1 MLFFWKESACQ
12 WQWERSLGIFS
23 YKLIRSSLGLLH
35 RFLGSLR
42 KFIRFLTSAPQ
53 TIEYQDVIRWIHKKN
68 SDTWSEGRKVFQC
81 LWWNKKYFFY
91 LFYFLFSFH
100 SCSPLPKEFVLFS
113 GTLRLN
119 LDPFNEL
126 VDEELW
132 RVLEVSHLK
141 RFVKSLSEGL
151 RRVIAEGGENLM

>member
-1 MLFFWKESACQ
+1 M
-12 WQWERSLGIFS
+12 
-23 YKLIRSSLGLLH
+23 
-35 RFLGSLR
+35 
-42 KFIRFLTSAPQ
+42 
-53 TIEYQDVIRWIHKKN
+53 
-68 SDTWSEGRKVFQC
+68 
-81 LWWNKKYFFY
+81 
-91 LFYFLFSFH
+91 
-100 SCSPLPKEFVLFS
+100 LFS

-119 LDPFNEL
+119 LDPFNEH